1 MKNLRYFVFV
11 PMFLGLTSV
20 GFGQDSG
27 GVNTDSTS
35 GAVIKGKAPVA
46 KEILKVRLPK
56 PKTFTLKNGLSV
68 FVIEDHRTPALRLNL
83 QIRAGSLYEEKPGV
97 AASTA
102 SMLTEGTTK
111 HTYDQIVEET
121 ENSGIGLSA
130 NSGLD
135 ITTIS
140 ASGLTTNTDEVIGLL
155 AEVLL
160 HPTFP
165 ADRLNRNRGGGG
177 APGGG
182 GGRGGGGG
190 ANSPAGMISELSNHV
205 FFGGTKFERTAPKAS
220 ERAAIKSEDLTKF
233 YEEYYRPNGAI
244 LGVTGDVNV
253 KDLQTKLEAAL
264 ADWKAGSSAHDLP
277 KASFPAKQKNHIFL
291 IDRPGSAQTVLQ
303 FGALAVSQTDQDFIA
318 LTVANRILGGGSSGR
333 LFQNIRERKGYTY
346 GAYSSLAAGRWPA
359 IWGANAS
366 VRTEVTEPAT
376 GEFFFE
382 FKRLQDQLVSEDEL
396 NRVKRSIIGG
406 FALTLESSEG
416 ILGRS
421 IELVQNGLPATYWD
435 TYPGLIQ
442 AVTAQDVQRV
452 ARKYLGGSNI
462 QLFVVGE
469 RKKIEAGLAKYG
481 TVEIVE
487 PAKIGSVIG
496 N

>member
-1 MKNLRYFVFV
+1 MKLINLMPLSFALVS
-11 PMFLGLTSV
+11 LGY
-20 GFGQDSG
+20 GQDSG

-46 KEILKVRLPK
+46 KELLKVKLPK
-56 PKTFTLKNGLSV
+56 PKTFTLKNGVLV
-68 FVIEDHRTPALRLNL
+68 FIIEDHRTPAIRLNL
-83 QIRAGSLYEEKPGV
+83 QIRAGSIYETKPGV
-97 AASTA
+97 ATSTA
-102 SMLTEGTTK
+102 SMLTEGTK
-111 HTYDQIVEET
+111 SHTADQIIDET
-121 ENSGIGLSA
+121 ENTGISLSA

-140 ASGLTTNTDEVIGLL
+140 ASGLSTNTDMIIGLMS
-155 AEVLL
+155 EVLL

-165 ADRLNRNRGGGG
+165 ADRLNRNRQGGGG
-177 APGGG
+177 GGG

-190 ANSPAGMISELSNHV
+190 GNTPAGMISELSNHI
-205 FFGGTKFERTAPKAS
+205 FYGGTKYERMAPKAA
-220 ERAAIKSEDLTKF
+220 ERAAIKVEDLNQF
-233 YEEYYRPNGAI
+233 YDEFYRPNGAI

-253 KDLQTKLEAAL
+253 KELQIKLEAAF
-264 ADWKAGSSAHDLP
+264 ADWKPGTSSHELP
-277 KASFPAKQKNHIFL
+277 KAQFAAKQKSHIFL

-303 FGALAVSQTDQDFIA
+303 FGALAVSQTDPDFIS

-346 GAYSSLAAGRWPA
+346 GAYSSLAAGRWA
-359 IWGANAS
+359 AVWGANAS

-376 GEFFFE
+376 GEFFAE

-416 ILGRS
+416 ILGRAT
-421 IELVQNGLPATYWD
+421 ELVQNGLPSTYWD

-442 AVTAQDVQRV
+442 AVTAKDVQRV

-469 RKKIEAGLAKYG
+469 RKLIESGLAKYG
-481 TVEIVE
+481 TVEVVD
-487 PAKIGSVIG
+487 PTKISNVVG

>member
-1 MKNLRYFVFV
+1 MNFKKSLLILPFT
-11 PMFLGLTSV
+11 LGLVSL
-20 GFGQDSG
+20 GIAQDSG
-27 GVNTDSTS
+27 GINTDSTS

-46 KEILKVRLPK
+46 KELLKVKLPK
-56 PKTFTLKNGLSV
+56 SKTFTLKNGLSV
-68 FVIEDHRTPALRLNL
+68 FIIEDHRTPAVRLSL
-83 QIRAGSLYEEKPGV
+83 QLRAGSLYEEKPGV

-102 SMLTEGTTK
+102 SNLTEGTTK

-121 ENSGIGLSA
+121 ENSGINVSA

-135 ITTIS
+135 ITTIT
-140 ASGLTTNTDEVIGLL
+140 ASGLTANTDEVIGLL
-155 AEVLL
+155 SEVLL

-165 ADRLNRNRGGGG
+165 ADRLTRNRGGGG
-177 APGGG
+177 PGGG
-182 GGRGGGGG
+182 GGRGGGGAG
-190 ANSPAGMISELSNHV
+190 SPAGMISELQNHI
-205 FFGGTKFERTAPKAS
+205 FYGGTKYERTAPKAA

-233 YEEYYRPNGAI
+233 HDDFYRPNGAI

-253 KDLQTKLEAAL
+253 KELQTKLEAAF
-264 ADWKAGSSAHDLP
+264 ADWKSGDSTHELP
-277 KASFPAKQKNHIFL
+277 KAEFVAKQKNHIFL
-291 IDRPGSAQTVLQ
+291 IDRPGSAQTTIQ
-303 FGALAVSQTDQDFIA
+303 FGALAVSQTDPDFIA

-359 IWGANAS
+359 IWGANAN

-382 FKRLQDQLVSEDEL
+382 FKRLQEQLVSDDEL

-406 FALTLESSEG
+406 FALTLESSDG

-421 IELVQNGLPATYWD
+421 IELVQNGLPSTYWD
-435 TYPGLIQ
+435 TYPELIQ
-442 AVTAQDVQRV
+442 AVTAKDVQRV

-469 RKKIEAGLAKYG
+469 RKMIEAGLAKYG
-481 TVEIVE
+481 TVEVVD
-487 PAKIGSVIG
+487 PAKISSIQG

>member
-1 MKNLRYFVFV
+1 MKAIFALS
-11 PMFLGLTSV
+11 LGFTLSALTLA
-20 GFGQDSG
+20 QDTG
-27 GVNTDSTS
+27 GINVDSTS

-56 PKTFTLKNGLSV
+56 PKTFTLKNGLKV
-68 FVIEDHRTPALRLNL
+68 YIIEDHRTPAIRLNL
-83 QIRAGSLYEEKPGV
+83 QLRAGSIYEEKPGV
-97 AASTA
+97 ANSTA
-102 SMLTEGTTK
+102 TMLTEGTKTK
-111 HTYDQIVEET
+111 TADQIIEET
-121 ENSGIGLSA
+121 ENTGINVSA

-135 ITTIS
+135 IATIS
-140 ASGLTTNTDEVIGLL
+140 ASGLSSATDEIVGLL
-155 AEVLL
+155 SDVLL

-177 APGGG
+177 FGGG
-182 GGRGGGGG
+182 GGRGGGAG
-190 ANSPAGMISELSNHV
+190 SPQAMLGELSNHV
-205 FFGGTKFERTAPKAS
+205 FYGGTKY
-220 ERAAIKSEDLTKF
+220 ERATPRGTDRQAVKIEDVAKF
-233 YEEYYRPNGAI
+233 YDAYYRPNGAI
-244 LGVTGDVNV
+244 LGVTGDVDV
-253 KDLQTKLEAAL
+253 KTLQTKLEAAFGG
-264 ADWKAGSSAHDLP
+264 WKPAAKTPELP
-277 KASFPAKQKNHIFL
+277 KAEFTPKTKSHIFL

-303 FGALAVSQTDQDFIA
+303 FGSLAVSQTDPDYIA

-346 GAYSSLAAGRWPA
+346 GAYSSLAAGRWPG
-359 IWGANAS
+359 IWGASAS

-396 NRVKRSIIGG
+396 NRVKRSIVGG

-416 ILGRS
+416 ILNRS
-421 IELVQNGLPATYWD
+421 IELVQNGLPADYWD
-435 TYPGLIQ
+435 KYPSLIQ

-452 ARKYLGGSNI
+452 AKKYLGGNNI

-487 PAKIGSVIG
+487 PGKIGSLVVQ
-496 N
+496 

>member
-1 MKNLRYFVFV
+1 MKLLTIVSFS
-11 PMFLGLTSV
+11 LGLVCLGYS
-20 GFGQDSG
+20 QDSG
-27 GVNTDSTS
+27 GVSDNTS

-46 KEILKVRLPK
+46 KEILKVKLPK
-56 PKTFTLKNGLSV
+56 PLTLTLKNGLKV
-68 FVIEDHRTPALRLNL
+68 FIIEDHRTPAVRLSL
-83 QIRAGSLYEEKPGV
+83 QIRAGSIFEEKPGV

-102 SMLTEGTTK
+102 TMLTEGTK
-111 HTYDQIVEET
+111 AHTYDQIVEEM
-121 ENSGIGLSA
+121 ENEGINVA
-130 NSGLD
+130 AASGLD

-140 ASGLTTNTDEVIGLL
+140 ASGLSTNTDKIIGLMS
-155 AEVLL
+155 EVLL
-160 HPTFP
+160 QPTFP
-165 ADRLNRNRGGGG
+165 ADRLNQSRRG
-177 APGGG
+177 PGVG
-182 GGRGGGGG
+182 GGRGGGSG
-190 ANSPAGMISELSNHV
+190 NTPAGMITELSNHI
-205 FFGGTKFERTAPKAS
+205 FYGGTKFERTAPKAS
-220 ERAAIKSEDLTKF
+220 ERAAIKPEDLQKF
-233 YEEYYRPNGAI
+233 YSEFYTPNGAI
-244 LGVTGDVNV
+244 MGVSGDINV
-253 KDLQTKLEAAL
+253 RELQAKLEMAL
-264 ADWKAGSSAHDLP
+264 ADWKPGTTTHELP
-277 KASFPAKQKNHIFL
+277 KADFPAKLKNHIFL

-303 FGALAVSQTDQDFIA
+303 FGTLAVSQTDPDFIA

-346 GAYSSLAAGRWPA
+346 GAYSTLAAGRFPA

-406 FALTLESSEG
+406 FALTLESSDG

-421 IELVQNGLPATYWD
+421 TELVQNGLPATYWD
-435 TYPGLIQ
+435 TYPALIQ
-442 AVTAQDVQRV
+442 AVTAKDVQRV

-481 TVEIVE
+481 TVEVVD
-487 PAKIGSVIG
+487 PTKISSTQG